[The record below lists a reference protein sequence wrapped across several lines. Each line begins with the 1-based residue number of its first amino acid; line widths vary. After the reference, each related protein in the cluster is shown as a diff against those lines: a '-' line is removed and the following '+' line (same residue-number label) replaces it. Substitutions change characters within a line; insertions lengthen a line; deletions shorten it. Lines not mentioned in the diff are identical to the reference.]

1 MRFAAAY
8 HTELAMLLSV
18 LWAAVSLAAEF
29 ILGCLPIDVSQICVV
44 GEIFSRFQEGED
56 WCSHL
61 ETFGSRVRDLILGPV
76 DDRVHL
82 VIHLEEAAG

>member
-44 GEIFSRFQEGED
+44 GEMFARFQEGED
-56 WCSHL
+56 WCSRL
-61 ETFGSRVRDLILGPV
+61 ETFGSRVHDLILGPV

-82 VIHLEEAAG
+82 VICLEEAAG